1 VNYAE
6 RAIVRMLQAAA
17 FEHPFAV
24 QLIAAIERGDHLH
37 QPSTTGRVTIQ
48 IPADALEARD
58 LRSAA

>member
-1 VNYAE
+1 
-6 RAIVRMLQAAA
+6 MLQAAA